1 MLAAMQEKLV
11 DRIYETPFFPELWPG
26 VLSDLSILSGGIS
39 GELFTV
45 DADHK
50 SNWAASQIM
59 VPLMQKFLDGGYGP
73 RNTRVIR
80 AAERRY
86 AGFIADIEL
95 MTQQEIDSDPIY
107 IEILRPAGIGWTAG
121 TTIQVSTGDMLVFGF
136 ERSIDRGAHD
146 RPSLDMLDRFRPH
159 LARAGLLTARLSLQ
173 QAQNA
178 TDTMERLGLPAVAI
192 GRQGQAVA
200 VNSLFQQTAPH
211 MSIGAFNQVK
221 IADPRA
227 ALLLRESTDRVRTG
241 KQGIASI
248 PVPGSADA
256 PPTILHVLPI
266 RRGARDLFQNTL
278 LLLVATPVGT
288 PHVPKEGLLAGLFDL
303 SPAEDRLA
311 RALVDGMTAQDCAAA
326 FSVSIETIRSQVK
339 SIFAKT
345 GTTRQS
351 DLIQLLSGSTSLPIR
366 IDAGGR

>member
-1 MLAAMQEKLV
+1 MLAAVQEQLV

-26 VLSDLSILSGGIS
+26 VLSDLSALSGGIS
-39 GELFTV
+39 GELFTLN
-45 DADHK
+45 ADHK
-50 SNWAASQIM
+50 SSWTASQVM
-59 VPLMQKFLDGGYGP
+59 VPLMQKFVDGGYGP
-73 RNTRVIR
+73 RNTRVTR

-95 MTQQEIDSDPIY
+95 MTPEEIASDPIY
-107 IEILRPAGIGWTAG
+107 NEILRPAGFGWTAG

-136 ERSIDRGAHD
+136 ERSIESGAHD
-146 RPSLDMLDRFRPH
+146 RPALDTLDRFRPH
-159 LARAGLLTARLSLQ
+159 LARAGLLSARLSLQ

-178 TDTMERLGLPAVAI
+178 ADTMERLGLPAVAI
-192 GRQGQAVA
+192 GGQGQAVA
-200 VNSLFQQTAPH
+200 VNSLFQRAAPH
-211 MSIGAFNQVK
+211 IAIGAFNLVR

-227 ALLLRESTDRVRTG
+227 ALLLRESSDRVRTG
-241 KQGIASI
+241 RQGIASI
-248 PVPGSADA
+248 PVPGSVEA
-256 PPTILHVLPI
+256 PATVLHVLPI
-266 RRGARDLFQNTL
+266 RRGARDMFQNSL

-288 PHVPKEGLLAGLFDL
+288 PQIPKEGLLAGLFDL

-311 RALVDGMTAQDCAAA
+311 CALVNGMPAQECAAA
-326 FSVSIETIRSQVK
+326 FSVSIETIRSQIK

-366 IDAGGR
+366 IDEEGR